1 MSTYQ
6 RCISE
11 LSPRL
16 KKRGVGEP
24 ETMAQGMCL
33 MWAEENGQ
41 EKEFGITKSAETQR
55 QFAMDFKLDVD
66 NVKQSTKNKT
76 DVWEFPIKAITSG
89 RHDYEVEGED
99 QKVFIEP
106 SILKESLDAFK
117 ELPIYYTHQRTPED
131 LIGKAINPEIEE
143 LENGKIAVNMLAQVF
158 EPTERTAEVLEKVKD
173 GDITHVSIDWFS
185 KDVDVMG
192 DSYATNIRPVEVSF
206 IDNEIATPVCGECTI
221 DTECGTQ
228 TEREFAEDKDDCPC
242 GGHSEEACQ
251 CTHDGEEKEV
261 DNMSEEVVKTESEK
275 ILEREFASYK
285 KQLEEVS
292 SAHKEL
298 EGKYEEANKLVAEF
312 QKAEEERQVT
322 EAKRVKDELVG
333 NVISK
338 ELLLGRCEEDKKD
351 ARSEELAQWEDN
363 KLSGFY
369 EALESMPMPETE
381 KTFGKG
387 IAKDSEEKAVEA
399 EPETERMFSMK
410 NGKIS
415 FSGRQVK

>member
-16 KKRGVGEP
+16 KKRGIEQP

-41 EKEFGITKSAETQR
+41 EKEFGITNSTETQR
-55 QFAMDFKLDVD
+55 SFAMDFKLDVEKI
-66 NVKQSTKNKT
+66 KQSTNKKS
-76 DVWEFPIKAITSG
+76 DMWEFPIKAITSG
-89 RHDYEVEGED
+89 RHDYEVEGDD

-106 SILKESLDAFK
+106 SILRESLDSFN

-131 LIGKAINPEIEE
+131 LIGMAINPKIEE
-143 LENGKIAVNMLAQVF
+143 LENGKVAVTMTAQVF
-158 EPTERTAEVLEKVKD
+158 EPTERTAQVIEKVKD

-221 DTECGTQ
+221 DTECGIH
-228 TEREFAEDKDDCPC
+228 TEREFAAKEDCGC
-242 GGHSEEACQ
+242 GGHKEDECQ
-251 CTHDGEEKEV
+251 CTHKGEKKEV

-285 KQLEEVS
+285 KQLEDVS
-292 SAHKEL
+292 SAHSEL
-298 EGKYEEANKLVAEF
+298 EGKYKEAVEALDTFK
-312 QKAEEERQVT
+312 KAEEERQIAET
-322 EAKRVKDELVG
+322 TRIKQELVS

-338 ELLLGRCEEDKKD
+338 ELLLGRIKEDTEKV
-351 ARSEELAQWEDN
+351 RSEELTNWEDN

-387 IAKDSEEKAVEA
+387 IVKDSEEKAIEA
-399 EPETERMFSMK
+399 EPEVNRLFSME
-410 NGKIS
+410 NGRMIYK
-415 FSGRQVK
+415 GKK

>member
-1 MSTYQ
+1 
-6 RCISE
+6 
-11 LSPRL
+11 
-16 KKRGVGEP
+16 
-24 ETMAQGMCL
+24 

-41 EKEFGITKSAETQR
+41 EKEFGITNTDETQR
-55 QFAMDFKLDVD
+55 KFAMDFKLDIAKI
-66 NVKQSTKNKT
+66 KQSTNKKS
-76 DVWEFPIKAITSG
+76 DMWEFPIKAITSG
-89 RHDYEVEGED
+89 RHDYEVEGDD

-106 SILKESLDAFK
+106 SILRESLDSFN

-131 LIGKAINPEIEE
+131 LIGMAINPEIEE
-143 LENGKIAVNMLAQVF
+143 LENGKVAVTMTAQVF
-158 EPTERTAEVLEKVKD
+158 EPTERTAQVIEKVKD

-221 DTECGTQ
+221 DTECGIH
-228 TEREFAEDKDDCPC
+228 TEREFATKKDCGC
-242 GGHSEEACQ
+242 GGQKEAECQ
-251 CTHDGEEKEV
+251 CTHNGEKKEV
-261 DNMSEEVVKTESEK
+261 DNMSEEIVNTESEK

-298 EGKYEEANKLVAEF
+298 EGKYEEATKLVAEF
-312 QKAEEERQVT
+312 QKTEEERAVT
-322 EAKRVKDELVG
+322 ESKRVKDELVG

-338 ELLLGRCEEDKKD
+338 ELLLGRFDEDKK
-351 ARSEELAQWEDN
+351 ATRTEELAQWGDN

-387 IAKDSEEKAVEA
+387 IVKDSEEKAIEA
-399 EPETERMFSMK
+399 APEVERMFSME
-410 NGKIS
+410 NGNMVYK
-415 FSGRQVK
+415 GKK

>member
-1 MSTYQ
+1 MSTFE
-6 RCISE
+6 RCVLE
-11 LSPRL
+11 LGPRL
-16 KKRGVGEP
+16 KKRGVSDHD
-24 ETMAQGMCL
+24 TMARGMCL

-41 EKEFGITKSAETQR
+41 EKEFGVTNSAETQR
-55 QFAMDFKLDVD
+55 KFALDFKLDVEKI
-66 NVKQSTKNKT
+66 KQSSKEKK
-76 DVWEFPIKAITSG
+76 DIWEFPIKAITSG
-89 RHDYEVEGED
+89 RHDYEVDGND

-106 SILKESLDAFK
+106 SILKDSLDAFN
-117 ELPIYYTHQRTPED
+117 EFPIYYTHQRTPED
-131 LIGKAINPEIEE
+131 LIGKAINPQVEE
-143 LENGKIAVNMLAQVF
+143 MENGKVAVTMTAQVF
-158 EPTERTAEVLEKVKD
+158 EPTERTAEVIEKVKD

-221 DTECGTQ
+221 DTECGIH
-228 TEREFAEDKDDCPC
+228 TEREFAAKEDCGC
-242 GGHSEEACQ
+242 GGPSEEGSQ
-251 CTHDGEEKEV
+251 CHHDGEHKEV
-261 DNMSEEVVKTESEK
+261 DNMSEEVVKTDSEK

-285 KQLEEVS
+285 KQLEEVTN
-292 SAHKEL
+292 AHKEL

-312 QKAEEERQVT
+312 QKAEEKRQVT

-338 ELLLGRCEEDKKD
+338 ELLLGRVEEDKKD
-351 ARSEELAQWEDN
+351 ARTEELAQWEDN

-399 EPETERMFSMK
+399 EPEVERMFSMNK
-410 NGKIS
+410 DGNIEY
-415 FSGRQVK
+415 SGRKVK

>member
-16 KKRGVGEP
+16 KKRGIEQP

-41 EKEFGITKSAETQR
+41 EKEFGITNSTETQR
-55 QFAMDFKLDVD
+55 SFAMDFKLDVEKI
-66 NVKQSTKNKT
+66 KQSDNKKS
-76 DVWEFPIKAITSG
+76 DMWEFPIKAITSG
-89 RHDYEVEGED
+89 RHDYEVEGDD

-106 SILKESLDAFK
+106 SILKESLDSFN

-131 LIGKAINPEIEE
+131 LIGKAINPKIEE
-143 LENGKIAVNMLAQVF
+143 LENGKVAVTMTAQVF
-158 EPTERTAEVLEKVKD
+158 EPTERTAQVIEKVKD

-221 DTECGTQ
+221 DTECGTH
-228 TEREFAEDKDDCPC
+228 TEREFAAKENCGCDGHKED
-242 GGHSEEACQ
+242 ACQ

-285 KQLEEVS
+285 KQLEDVS
-292 SAHKEL
+292 SAHSEL
-298 EGKYEEANKLVAEF
+298 EGKYKEAIESLDTFK
-312 QKAEEERQVT
+312 KAEEERQIV
-322 EAKRVKDELVG
+322 EATRIKKELVG

-338 ELLLGRCEEDKKD
+338 ELLLGRIKED
-351 ARSEELAQWEDN
+351 AETVRAEELTNWEDN

-387 IAKDSEEKAVEA
+387 IVKDSEEKAIEA
-399 EPETERMFSMK
+399 EPEVNRLFSME
-410 NGKIS
+410 NGRMIYK
-415 FSGRQVK
+415 GKK

>member
-16 KKRGVGEP
+16 KKRGIEQP

-41 EKEFGITKSAETQR
+41 EKEFGITNSTETQR
-55 QFAMDFKLDVD
+55 SFAMDFKLDVEKI
-66 NVKQSTKNKT
+66 KQSDNKKS
-76 DVWEFPIKAITSG
+76 DMWEFPIKAITSG
-89 RHDYEVEGED
+89 RHDYEVEGDD

-106 SILKESLDAFK
+106 SILKESLDSFN

-131 LIGKAINPEIEE
+131 LIGKAINPKIEE
-143 LENGKIAVNMLAQVF
+143 LENGKVAVTMTAQVF
-158 EPTERTAEVLEKVKD
+158 EPTERTAQVIEKVKD

-221 DTECGTQ
+221 DTECGTH
-228 TEREFAEDKDDCPC
+228 TEREFATKENCGCDGHKED
-242 GGHSEEACQ
+242 ACQ

-285 KQLEEVS
+285 KQLEDVS
-292 SAHKEL
+292 SAHSEL
-298 EGKYEEANKLVAEF
+298 EGKYKEAIESLDTFK
-312 QKAEEERQVT
+312 KAEEERQIV
-322 EAKRVKDELVG
+322 EATRIKKELVG

-338 ELLLGRCEEDKKD
+338 ELLLGRIKEDAEKVR
-351 ARSEELAQWEDN
+351 AEELTNWEDN

-387 IAKDSEEKAVEA
+387 IVKDSEEKAIEA
-399 EPETERMFSMK
+399 EPEVNRLFSME
-410 NGKIS
+410 NGRMIYK
-415 FSGRQVK
+415 GKK

>member
-16 KKRGVGEP
+16 KKRGIEQP

-55 QFAMDFKLDVD
+55 SFAMDFKLDVEKI
-66 NVKQSTKNKT
+66 KQSDNKKS
-76 DVWEFPIKAITSG
+76 DMWEFPIKAITSG
-89 RHDYEVEGED
+89 RHDYEVEGDD

-106 SILKESLDAFK
+106 SILKESLDSFN

-131 LIGKAINPEIEE
+131 LIGKAINPKIEE
-143 LENGKIAVNMLAQVF
+143 LENGKVAVTMTAQVF
-158 EPTERTAEVLEKVKD
+158 EPTERTAQVIEKVKD

-221 DTECGTQ
+221 DTECGTH
-228 TEREFAEDKDDCPC
+228 TEREFAAKENCGCDGHKED
-242 GGHSEEACQ
+242 ACQ

-285 KQLEEVS
+285 KQLEDVS
-292 SAHKEL
+292 SAHSEL
-298 EGKYEEANKLVAEF
+298 EGKYKEAIESLDTFK
-312 QKAEEERQVT
+312 KAEEERQIV
-322 EAKRVKDELVG
+322 EATRIKKELVG

-338 ELLLGRCEEDKKD
+338 ELLLGRIKEDAEKVR
-351 ARSEELAQWEDN
+351 AEELTNWEDN

-387 IAKDSEEKAVEA
+387 IVKDSEEKAIEA
-399 EPETERMFSMK
+399 EPEVNRLFSME
-410 NGKIS
+410 NGRMIYK
-415 FSGRQVK
+415 GKK

>member
-16 KKRGVGEP
+16 KKRGVEEP

-41 EKEFGITKSAETQR
+41 EKEFGITNSAETQR
-55 QFAMDFKLDVD
+55 SFAMDFKLDVEKI
-66 NVKQSTKNKT
+66 KQSDNKKS
-76 DVWEFPIKAITSG
+76 DMWEFPIKAITSG
-89 RHDYEVEGED
+89 RHDYEVDGDD

-106 SILKESLDAFK
+106 SILRESLDSFQ

-143 LENGKIAVNMLAQVF
+143 LENGKVAVTMTAQVF
-158 EPTERTAEVLEKVKD
+158 EPTERTAEVIEKVKD

-192 DSYATNIRPVEVSF
+192 DSYATNIRPVGYSF
-206 IDNEIATPVCGECTI
+206 IDNESATPVCGECTI

-228 TEREFAEDKDDCPC
+228 TEREFASGENCGCDGPKEDK
-242 GGHSEEACQ
+242 CQ

-261 DNMSEEVVKTESEK
+261 DNMSDEVVKTESEK

-285 KQLEEVS
+285 KQLEDVS
-292 SAHKEL
+292 SAHSEL
-298 EGKYEEANKLVAEF
+298 EGKYNEAVEALETFK
-312 QKAEEERQVT
+312 KAEEERQLV
-322 EAKRVKDELVG
+322 EATRIKKELVS

-338 ELLLGRCEEDKKD
+338 ELLLGRIKED
-351 ARSEELAQWEDN
+351 AETVRAEELTNWEDN

-387 IAKDSEEKAVEA
+387 IVKDSEEKAIEA
-399 EPETERMFSMK
+399 EPEVERMFSME
-410 NGKIS
+410 NGRMVYK
-415 FSGRQVK
+415 GKK

>member
-16 KKRGVGEP
+16 KKRGIEQP

-41 EKEFGITKSAETQR
+41 EKEFGITNSTETQR
-55 QFAMDFKLDVD
+55 KFAMDFKLDVEKI
-66 NVKQSTKNKT
+66 KQSTNKKS
-76 DVWEFPIKAITSG
+76 DMWEFPIKAITSG
-89 RHDYEVEGED
+89 RHDYEVEGDD

-106 SILKESLDAFK
+106 SILKESLDSFN

-131 LIGKAINPEIEE
+131 LIGKAINPKIEE
-143 LENGKIAVNMLAQVF
+143 LENGKVAVTMTAQVF
-158 EPTERTAEVLEKVKD
+158 EPTERTAQVIEKVKD

-221 DTECGTQ
+221 DTECGTH
-228 TEREFAEDKDDCPC
+228 TEREFAAKENCGCDGHKED
-242 GGHSEEACQ
+242 ACQ

-285 KQLEEVS
+285 KQLEDVS
-292 SAHKEL
+292 SAHSEL
-298 EGKYEEANKLVAEF
+298 EGKYKEAIESLDTFK
-312 QKAEEERQVT
+312 KAEEERQIV
-322 EAKRVKDELVG
+322 EATRIKKELVG

-338 ELLLGRCEEDKKD
+338 ELLLGRIKEDAEKVR
-351 ARSEELAQWEDN
+351 AEELTNWEDN

-387 IAKDSEEKAVEA
+387 IVKDSEEKAIEA
-399 EPETERMFSMK
+399 EPEVNRLFSME
-410 NGKIS
+410 NGRMIYK
-415 FSGRQVK
+415 GKK

>member
-1 MSTYQ
+1 MSTLE
-6 RCISE
+6 RCVLE
-11 LSPRL
+11 LGPRL
-16 KKRGVGEP
+16 KKRGMSDHDN
-24 ETMAQGMCL
+24 MARGMCL

-41 EKEFGITKSAETQR
+41 EKEFGITNTEETQR
-55 QFAMDFKLDVD
+55 KFALDFKLDVEKIKE
-66 NVKQSTKNKT
+66 VSGKN
-76 DVWEFPIKAITSG
+76 DLWEFPIKAITSG
-89 RHDYEVEGED
+89 RHDYEVDGDD

-106 SILKESLDAFK
+106 SILKESLDAFN

-131 LIGKAINPEIEE
+131 LIGKAINPQIEE
-143 LENGKIAVNMLAQVF
+143 LENGKIAVTMTAQVF
-158 EPTERTAEVLEKVKD
+158 EPTERTAEVIEKVKD

-221 DTECGTQ
+221 DTKCGTH
-228 TEREFAEDKDDCPC
+228 TEREFAAKEDCGC
-242 GGHSEEACQ
+242 GGQEGSCQ

-261 DNMSEEVVKTESEK
+261 DNMSEEVVNTDSEK

-285 KQLEEVS
+285 KQLEEAT

-298 EGKYEEANKLVAEF
+298 EDKYAEAIKSIETY
-312 QKAEEERQVT
+312 QKAEEERTVA
-322 EAKRVKDELVG
+322 EATRIKHELVG

-338 ELLLGRCEEDKKD
+338 ELLLGRIKEDGQD
-351 ARSEELAQWEDN
+351 TRTEELAQWEDN
-363 KLSGFY
+363 KLSGFF

-387 IAKDSEEKAVEA
+387 IAKDSEEKALEA
-399 EPETERMFSMK
+399 DPEVERMFSM
-410 NGKIS
+410 NDDGKIEY
-415 FSGRQVK
+415 SGRKVK